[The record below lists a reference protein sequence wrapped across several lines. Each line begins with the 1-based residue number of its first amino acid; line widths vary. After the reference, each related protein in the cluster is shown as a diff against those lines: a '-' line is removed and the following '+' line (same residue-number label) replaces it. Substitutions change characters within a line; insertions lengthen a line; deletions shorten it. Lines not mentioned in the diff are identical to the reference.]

1 MPTRTKDTFCSFCGT
16 AYPAPLHYPRT
27 CQSCHLTAWSNPM
40 PVCLVLLPVQHGGRE
55 GLLVVRRAEQPRV
68 GWLTLPGGFLEDHEL
83 WQEGSAR
90 EVQEE
95 SGVTISPTGLTP
107 FWFTSTTPRPN
118 RVLLFSVSTAISSLP
133 PFHRTSETSER
144 GLIFGPDGLDPLF
157 AFELHVEAVR
167 RYFAQRGVVGPHGY
181 LEA

>member
-1 MPTRTKDTFCSFCGT
+1 
-16 AYPAPLHYPRT
+16 
-27 CQSCHLTAWSNPM
+27 M
-40 PVCLVLLPVQHGGRE
+40 PVCVVLQPVLHGGRE

-90 EVQEE
+90 EVLEE
-95 SGVTISPTGLTP
+95 SGAIILPATLTP

-118 RVLLFSVSTAISSLP
+118 RVLLFSVGTPLASLP
-133 PFHRTSETSER
+133 PFQPTNETSER

-157 AFELHVEAVR
+157 AFELHVEAIR
-167 RYFAQRGVVGPHGY
+167 RYFTQRGVVGPHAY